1 MNIFGTI
8 KSEGAIDTDVD
19 SHNCVQYT
27 LENRITAEVALIHK
41 KEVNQKHYK
50 RKKWKE
56 RDRKEGKIGR
66 AKKKVME
73 LKEQEEENNK
83 K

>member
-41 KEVNQKHYK
+41 KEVN
-50 RKKWKE
+50 
-56 RDRKEGKIGR
+56 
-66 AKKKVME
+66 
-73 LKEQEEENNK
+73 
-83 K
+83 